1 MTNEKKKVLL
11 IVLILVSIFSVVA
24 VGTYLILHDDNKL
37 DVKEKE
43 WIADNTNNVQNVY
56 VVNDIDILAKNG
68 SGVIFDFLDML
79 KKEYSLD
86 INPITYNSGEQV
98 GDRAFK
104 LTTEVAKNQ
113 TEIYKEHYVLISKSL
128 NSIESLKQL
137 NNINV
142 GVVINDEKSVNNYL
156 NGANIVIKS
165 YETPTK
171 LFEALE
177 LSQDITYAIVP
188 LEENLSSILTSN
200 YYIDYHISDLNKYLV
215 YEQKEGDLFSS
226 IVSKYFAKFKD
237 DELLKQIFFPIAY
250 VTEERN
256 KEILPKI
263 IAKANIEKSSVE
275 TFTNKSLEWEYEQ
288 EWRIIIP
295 KNSEKNSYIVQKDNK
310 TYVKFLTP
318 KSVYLGYKID
328 DRDAYFIKKLCEIR
342 DIPVY
347 RMIKDNS
354 SFNLT
359 YIPYE

>member
-226 IVSKYFAKFKD
+226 IVSKYFAKFKS
-237 DELLKQIFFPIAY
+237 KQ
-250 VTEERN
+250 
-256 KEILPKI
+256 
-263 IAKANIEKSSVE
+263 
-275 TFTNKSLEWEYEQ
+275 
-288 EWRIIIP
+288 
-295 KNSEKNSYIVQKDNK
+295 
-310 TYVKFLTP
+310 
-318 KSVYLGYKID
+318 
-328 DRDAYFIKKLCEIR
+328 
-342 DIPVY
+342 
-347 RMIKDNS
+347 
-354 SFNLT
+354 
-359 YIPYE
+359 